1 MKVKR
6 ISVKNVG
13 PIADTCIELDK
24 PLILFYGQLCQ
35 GKTTLLNAVKW
46 VFGGSYPSDIIRHG
60 QAEASVTLEFENGTI
75 TREWYRGKDG
85 YTKDRPIA
93 FIKDGKEIKRPVDE
107 IKKFLN
113 PYLLDNEFFKSK
125 NELERKKYLL
135 EIFAVDTSELDY
147 ESIVAEGDAKDLR
160 AKIKAY
166 GVIDT
171 TEVKLLDMDDA
182 AAKLADMQANAIK
195 ARNLHAEKTREIQNE
210 YLNAVRK
217 TDAHNSQAAQRVQL
231 REQVRIDRD
240 NAQREVDRLTLW
252 LDENPPIDP
261 MVPAPEPAYPESP
274 IEPDTFSLE
283 ATIRQGEAN
292 KVLYEAYQDRLRK
305 AAEKTADEKLLADLE
320 TKIRD
325 IKKQKIAKL
334 KEIDTG
340 GIQGLSFDE
349 DGNFVYEGTQAS
361 MLSTSQIMR
370 LSGELSS
377 LYPHGFGLEL
387 IDRAE
392 SLGKSIFGF
401 IERAQREE
409 KSILATI
416 VGEKPA
422 TVPEHVGVFVVEK
435 GQLTIGK

>member
-6 ISVKNVG
+6 IIVKNVG
-13 PIADTCIELDK
+13 PIADTTVELDK
-24 PLILFYGQLCQ
+24 PLILFYGELCQ

-60 QAEASVTLEFENGTI
+60 QAEASVTLEFENGLI
-75 TREWYRGKDG
+75 NREWYRGKDG
-85 YTKDRPIA
+85 HTKDRPIA
-93 FIKDGKEIKRPVDE
+93 FFRVGEAVKRPVDE

-147 ESIVAEGDAKDLR
+147 EAIVAEGDAKDLR
-160 AKIKAY
+160 VKVKAY

-171 TEVKLLDMDDA
+171 TEVELLDVRSVKEELA
-182 AAKLADMQANAIK
+182 EIRFGYQAAKD
-195 ARNLHAEKTREIQNE
+195 RHEAETEIIRDSH
-210 YLNAVRK
+210 LGAVRAA
-217 TDAHNSQAAQRVQL
+217 DAHNSGAAARRSAIHTRKEEIARL
-231 REQVRIDRD
+231 EEEIEQHK
-240 NAQREVDRLTLW
+240 QWLVD
-252 LDENPPIDP
+252 
-261 MVPAPEPAYPESP
+261 YPE
-274 IEPDTFSLE
+274 IEPMDVPLSPTYPDPPVAPDTAELE
-283 ATIRQGEAN
+283 ARISQGGAN
-292 KVLYEAYQDRLRK
+292 KVLYEAYQERLKK
-305 AAEKTADEKLLADLE
+305 AAEKAADEKLLADLE

-349 DGNFVYEGTQAS
+349 DGNSIYEGTQAS

-377 LYPHGFGLEL
+377 LYPQGFGLEL
-387 IDRAE
+387 IDRANAVFNW
-392 SLGKSIFGF
+392 GPAPK
-401 IERAQREE
+401 AP
-409 KSILATI
+409 
-416 VGEKPA
+416 KPA
-422 TVPEHVGVFVVEK
+422 RPATKAKRSAATAHRAGQETEMLGVL
-435 GQLTIGK
+435 GGSAA